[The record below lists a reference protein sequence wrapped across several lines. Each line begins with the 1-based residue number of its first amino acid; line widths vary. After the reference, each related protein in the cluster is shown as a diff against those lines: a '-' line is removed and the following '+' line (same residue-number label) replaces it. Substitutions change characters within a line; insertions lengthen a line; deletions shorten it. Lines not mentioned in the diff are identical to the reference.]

1 MIPHKLL
8 LFSVGYDVECDFEH
22 VKTSNKIVTK
32 FHHIDHGR
40 IISEDI
46 KSTFNYSIEQ
56 YKYSGYYSYDE
67 KNRYFLKHEHMYSVD
82 GALKQI
88 RNGTCY
94 QTVDQLCQP
103 WVQRLNESDKLQE
116 ARQTLSSP
124 IHNCHCRR
132 YQHTFTPN
140 LSGMTNR

>member
-1 MIPHKLL
+1 M
-8 LFSVGYDVECDFEH
+8 ECDFEH
-22 VKTSNKIVTK
+22 VKTRNKILTK

-46 KSTFNYSIEQ
+46 KSTFDYSIEQ
-56 YKYSGYYSYDE
+56 YRYTYSNSFDSSE
-67 KNRYFLKHEHMYSVD
+67 ERNRYFLKREYMHSVD

-103 WVQRLNESDKLQE
+103 WVQRLYDSDKFQK
-116 ARQTLSSP
+116 AGQTPSSP
-124 IHNCHCRR
+124 THDCHCRR
-132 YQHTFTPN
+132 YQHVFTSN
-140 LSGMTNR
+140 LSGMANR